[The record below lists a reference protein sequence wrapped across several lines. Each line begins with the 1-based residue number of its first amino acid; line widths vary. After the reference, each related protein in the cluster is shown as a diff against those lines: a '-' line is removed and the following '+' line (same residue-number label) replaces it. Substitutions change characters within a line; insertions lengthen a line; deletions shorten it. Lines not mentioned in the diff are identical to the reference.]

1 MSNTIITGNTAILQ
15 NLFFGRGKA
24 TKHQLTRIGSNISA
38 ELPLTEAGKIHGA
51 STKCPFFSVG
61 LGTTLKSPD
70 ADLTPKNMKRIDVTS
85 VAKSGQPYANLD
97 DGLWDIPDAFLTA
110 LGVLND
116 EIESVTGITEDDL
129 IRIGLNVEKLRG
141 MKLTL
146 DMINNSGMTLEQIAK
161 IVGTSSNAS
170 QPTGNES
177 QLVDM
182 HGNPFSNDDF
192 DAFGETR
199 SRTRGRRSGTDSDD

>member
-24 TKHQLTRIGSNISA
+24 TKHKLTRSDNNISA
-38 ELPLTEAGKIHGA
+38 ELPLTEAGKIQAA
-51 STKCPFFSVG
+51 SAKVPFFSVG
-61 LGTTLKSPD
+61 LGTALKFPD

-85 VAKSGQPYANLD
+85 VAKSGKPYVNLD
-97 DGLWDIPDAFLTA
+97 DGLWDIPDAFLNA

-116 EIESVTGITEDDL
+116 EIESVTGITENDL
-129 IRIGLNVEKLRG
+129 IRIGLNVEKLKR
-141 MKLTL
+141 MNLTL
-146 DMINNSGMTLEQIAK
+146 EIINSSGITLEQIAE
-161 IVGTSSNAS
+161 IVGTGSSAS
-170 QPTGNES
+170 QPTGSKS

-182 HGNPFSNDDF
+182 HGNPFSNEDF

-199 SRTRGRRSGTDSDD
+199 SRNRRRRRDTDSDD